1 MFVYISLSD
10 GALYPY
16 LNWIGGGEGPGQP
29 TKHNDPACHP
39 VTCEK
44 EIMNCE

>member
-1 MFVYISLSD
+1 MAYL
-10 GALYPY
+10 Y
-16 LNWIGGGEGPGQP
+16 LNGIRTEGDRGEGLLQP
-29 TKHNDPACHP
+29 TKHGDPACHP